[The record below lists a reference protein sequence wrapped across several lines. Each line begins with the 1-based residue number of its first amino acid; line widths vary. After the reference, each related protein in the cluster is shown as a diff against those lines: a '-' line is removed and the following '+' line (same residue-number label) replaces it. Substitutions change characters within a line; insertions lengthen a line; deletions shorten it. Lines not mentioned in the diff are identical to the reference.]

1 MRSYQTV
8 DGGSAIF
15 RLKDHYERL
24 FYSASIL
31 ELEIPYTIE
40 ELMEVTMELLRKNN
54 LSAGYIRPVAMFG
67 ENKMGLNP
75 KGAVLEVF
83 IAVWPWGK
91 YLSDK
96 PIRVGISPWIR
107 IHPKSLQCDAKVTG
121 HYVNS
126 ILSNLWAVRNNY
138 KEALILDFEGNVAEG
153 PGENLFIIKD
163 GKLLTPKPG
172 SILPGITRNSI
183 MQIAKKELGIE
194 TIEKTI
200 TKEEVFAADE
210 VFFTGTAA
218 EVTIIESVDGKKIG
232 DQKNEVSEKLKTI
245 YDEVVRGGK
254 DQYKD
259 WLSYL

>member
-1 MRSYQTV
+1 M
-8 DGGSAIF
+8 
-15 RLKDHYERL
+15 
-24 FYSASIL
+24 
-31 ELEIPYTIE
+31 
-40 ELMEVTMELLRKNN
+40 
-54 LSAGYIRPVAMFG
+54 
-67 ENKMGLNP
+67 
-75 KGAVLEVF
+75 
-83 IAVWPWGK
+83 
-91 YLSDK
+91 
-96 PIRVGISPWIR
+96 
-107 IHPKSLQCDAKVTG
+107 
-121 HYVNS
+121 
-126 ILSNLWAVRNNY
+126 
-138 KEALILDFEGNVAEG
+138 
-153 PGENLFIIKD
+153 
-163 GKLLTPKPG
+163 TPKPG